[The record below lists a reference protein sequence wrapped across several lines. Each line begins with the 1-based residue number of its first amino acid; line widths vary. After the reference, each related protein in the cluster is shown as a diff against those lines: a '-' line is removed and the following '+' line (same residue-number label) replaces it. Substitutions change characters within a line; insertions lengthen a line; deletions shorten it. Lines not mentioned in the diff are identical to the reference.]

1 MRPISGSSGR
11 PLQKLVQF
19 VQKLVYLHKLFVKID
34 FSYRFTEPEP
44 ELELELEVGESDP
57 TLILT

>member
-1 MRPISGSSGR
+1 MRPILGSSGR

-44 ELELELEVGESDP
+44 ELELGLEVGESDP

>member
-1 MRPISGSSGR
+1 M
-11 PLQKLVQF
+11 QF

-44 ELELELEVGESDP
+44 ELELELEVGGSDS